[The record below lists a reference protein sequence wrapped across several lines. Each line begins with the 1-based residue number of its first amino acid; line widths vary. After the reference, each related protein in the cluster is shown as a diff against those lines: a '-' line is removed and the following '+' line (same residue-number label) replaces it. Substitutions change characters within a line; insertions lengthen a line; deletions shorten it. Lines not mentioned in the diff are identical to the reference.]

1 MPDKLQIVTN
11 NHQRFTVDGYDL
23 TPEERKEFDYY
34 TPEEVDNATFFRFKG
49 GVYCMGEFI
58 RVTKGSPFKGWDGY
72 YSDSFFSGVLVKLV
86 DGGDSV
92 VVGRYYS

>member
-1 MPDKLQIVTN
+1 MD
-11 NHQRFTVDGYDL
+11 
-23 TPEERKEFDYY
+23 
-34 TPEEVDNATFFRFKG
+34 
-49 GVYCMGEFI
+49 EFI
-58 RVTKGSPFKGWDGY
+58 RVTKDSPFKGWDGY